1 MTVGKMGI
9 NWGRCIT
16 DGQVSCG
23 WSFFFLDWLLWVGEW
38 RIDDCHS
45 LLLAAPPL
53 FFFFFLG
60 SQYYFGWL
68 WEKPGIYDTAS
79 ISGVYFIFFFVGLRF
94 SVCLRGFIPRPH
106 FLVFVF
112 KFFLLVLFSHIASLA
127 VQFTL
132 FFLFAFLFGAR
143 ASAVPWIGSN
153 SRGQF
158 NVTLCKYLFPF
169 LCTAEFGSIY
179 KLLYY
184 TASR

>member
-1 MTVGKMGI
+1 M
-9 NWGRCIT
+9 
-16 DGQVSCG
+16 
-23 WSFFFLDWLLWVGEW
+23 
-38 RIDDCHS
+38 
-45 LLLAAPPL
+45 
-53 FFFFFLG
+53 
-60 SQYYFGWL
+60 
-68 WEKPGIYDTAS
+68 
-79 ISGVYFIFFFVGLRF
+79 
-94 SVCLRGFIPRPH
+94 CLRGFIPRPH

>member
-1 MTVGKMGI
+1 ME
-9 NWGRCIT
+9 N
-16 DGQVSCG
+16 
-23 WSFFFLDWLLWVGEW
+23 GEW
-38 RIDDCHS
+38 RIVDCHWFT
-45 LLLAAPPL
+45 LHTTFCLP
-53 FFFFFLG
+53 
-60 SQYYFGWL
+60 GWGG
-68 WEKPGIYDTAS
+68 EPGIYDTAS
-79 ISGVYFIFFFVGLRF
+79 ISGVLFFVGLRF

-184 TASR
+184 TVSR